1 MDREQL
7 IAELRDIAD
16 QERAY
21 LADVTGEEAGYIAD
35 VLCAAADMLEQQD
48 AQWVYESD
56 RINHWHCSRCRYVT
70 GVAGLMDNYCPHCG
84 AKMQEMTLQRVR
96 KEMAGFETD

>member
-48 AQWVYESD
+48 THWVYEPD
-56 RINHWHCSRCRYVT
+56 RTNHWHCSGCGYVT
-70 GVAGLMDNYCPHCG
+70 GISGLMDNYCPRCG
-84 AKMQEMTLQRVR
+84 AKMRKKDREELR
-96 KEMAGFETD
+96 KEVQWDADD